1 MIVSYERKFLF
12 IHNPKAAGTAFRKAI
27 EQHHDHHRR
36 FWGLTVDPFLQTQV
50 DLAHLRS
57 WELPVVAPSVFDRL
71 PELRSLVFVRHPGRR
86 FISACFEYFRNFE
99 REAEF
104 GAQGAERQVQMIR
117 ALIDDRLSHGLVLSD
132 ARYVHF
138 SPQKWFIFLG
148 VRRLASHVLPL
159 FSNHET
165 FASAFDLLELPRT
178 KVTAQNRT
186 ALPDPGRLYTPEVR
200 AFVERFYKI
209 DFDYIAA
216 TDHLRPLLSADVS
229 KG

>member
-12 IHNPKAAGTAFRKAI
+12 IHNPKAAGTSFRKAI

-36 FWGLTVDPFLQTQV
+36 FWGLAVDPFLQIQL

-71 PELRSLVFVRHPGRR
+71 PDLRSLVFVRHPGRR
-86 FISACFEYFRNFE
+86 FISACFEYYRNFE

-117 ALIDDRLSHGLVLSD
+117 ALIDNTLSHGLVLSD

-159 FSNHET
+159 FSTNET

-178 KVTAQNRT
+178 KVTDQNRT
-186 ALPDPGRLYTPEVR
+186 TLPDPGRLYTPEIR
-200 AFVERFYKI
+200 NFVERFYKI

-216 TDHLRPLLSADVS
+216 TDHLRPLLSADLS
-229 KG
+229 KI